1 MFFFPIAN
9 YNYWVSV
16 RYLCLDPKIK
26 PKLLLIA
33 GKIKL
38 PRRDSQTCQ
47 VCQITNER
55 DCASSHPSA
64 EGLLNTLNPAAPFS
78 WPRWVRQGQGVVCKP
93 TIPRKPGSRIGIKDQ
108 LVQWIG
114 LVWCF
119 EDGAGGDLVVLKPGW
134 RARVIAR
141 KQTSHRDAGV
151 LVGLDGVRWAEQL
164 RGACATVFELNLE
177 DHYFSSD
184 FIPNLYSEPVPIL
197 YVHSLKTDIRKTV
210 DNTWKWFQLIRT

>member
-1 MFFFPIAN
+1 MFCLEQFKKVLEIN
-9 YNYWVSV
+9 RYNCRRCWVFIKILWNVFICQLQLLSFSH
-16 RYLCLDPKIK
+16 RYTYLDPKIK

-47 VCQITNER
+47 VCQTTNER

-93 TIPRKPGSRIGIKDQ
+93 MIPRKPGSRIGIKDQ
-108 LVQWIG
+108 LVQWSG

-119 EDGAGGDLVVLKPGW
+119 EDGAGGDLVVLRPGC
-134 RARVIAR
+134 RARVMGR
-141 KQTSHRDAGV
+141 KQTSHRDAGGIGWSEMGGTTERS
-151 LVGLDGVRWAEQL
+151 LCNCF
-164 RGACATVFELNLE
+164 CA
-177 DHYFSSD
+177 
-184 FIPNLYSEPVPIL
+184 
-197 YVHSLKTDIRKTV
+197 
-210 DNTWKWFQLIRT
+210 